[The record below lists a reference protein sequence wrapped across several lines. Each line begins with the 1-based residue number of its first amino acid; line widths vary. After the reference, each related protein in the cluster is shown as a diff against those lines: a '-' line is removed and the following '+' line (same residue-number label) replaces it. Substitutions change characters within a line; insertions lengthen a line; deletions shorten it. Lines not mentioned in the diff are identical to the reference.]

1 MFLWPG
7 MKKEI
12 TKFVYSCLT
21 FQKSTVKHQ
30 KPTSLMKPLSIPEWK
45 SYSVS
50 MDFVSGLLKT
60 SKGNDS
66 IWVIMDRLTKSAHF
80 LPMKINHPMEKLAKM
95 YINEIVK
102 LHGIPS
108 IIVSDIDLRFT

>member
-1 MFLWPG
+1 

-21 FQKSTVKHQ
+21 CQKSTVKHQ

-50 MDFVSGLLKT
+50 MDFVPGLLKT

-66 IWVIMDRLTKSAHF
+66 IWVIVDRLTKSTHF
-80 LPMKINHPMEKLAKM
+80 LPMKINHPMEKLADM
-95 YINEIVK
+95 YIGEIVK
-102 LHGIPS
+102 YC
-108 IIVSDIDLRFT
+108 VE